1 MKKKITKKK
10 APKIDKNVQKIA
22 LLQQEIHSARF
33 NNTMT
38 ERELRNERT
47 ENGRLNDRLSFQR
60 ELSDM
65 MSQNNITVVKVLE
78 NAKNDMME
86 IVRWHI
92 NSGTTNHPFKPNITQ
107 IPPAN
112 PCDRP
117 RGMPQF

>member
-10 APKIDKNVQKIA
+10 IDKNVEKIK
-22 LLQQEIHSARF
+22 LLELKLESVKNDIQWA
-33 NNTMT
+33 
-38 ERELRNERT
+38 ERELLNERR
-47 ENGRLNDRLSFQR
+47 ESARLNNRLAFQ
-60 ELSDM
+60 EKLSDT
-65 MSQNNITVVKVLE
+65 MSQNNITVAKVLE
-78 NAKNDMME
+78 NAKNDMLE

-92 NSGTTNHPFKPNITQ
+92 NSGTTNHPFKPNINQ